1 VYTAVHEEM
10 NCIKDGKDLKGAN
23 KKWDSL
29 KNYYMYVADSMCTHL
44 VTTLENKKYER
55 VEHAEYRSTHL
66 IKEGTHH
73 IDLT

>member
-1 VYTAVHEEM
+1 
-10 NCIKDGKDLKGAN
+10 
-23 KKWDSL
+23 
-29 KNYYMYVADSMCTHL
+29 MCTHP

-55 VEHAEYRSTHL
+55 VEHAKDRSTHL